1 MLEDIEG
8 NELELI
14 GFLNHNNRESKAIA
28 LLQAVLREQAN
39 RESPLEFK
47 DIYRAFASKQQSASI
62 SKAYVHRLLKEL
74 VELKL
79 IEIQGGGNAPRNQ
92 YLCDINTLGSG
103 LSHMREQA
111 LLDTENGIVGL
122 KRKKEELE
130 DLDTIG
136 LAQKLFESLT
146 GTRKMPTSRF
156 LKNIEEFHRV
166 TNETIYHIAK
176 PGDIIR
182 TAVANAEPFVE
193 GYAERT
199 KRLFDAAERGVEVKY
214 AVPAE
219 ALSSEAFFGPGMNRE
234 YMEQATEAIKREAK
248 KKGPRL
254 EVRINPA
261 AKKSHEFVSLNNEV
275 MALWISEDP
284 PTAAWITRD
293 FNSDFIDD
301 IIRSFEEQWSK
312 SHPILDELKRAIQEG
327 AGRHEKGA
335 GK

>member
-1 MLEDIEG
+1 MLEEIDT

-14 GFLNHNNRESKAIA
+14 GLLNHNKESKAVA
-28 LLQAVLREQAN
+28 LLQTVLREQAK

-47 DIYRAFASKQQSASI
+47 DIYTAFVSKQEKASI
-62 SKAYVHRLLKEL
+62 SKAWVHRLLKEL
-74 VELKL
+74 VELNL
-79 IEIQGGGNAPRNQ
+79 IEIQGGNAPRNR

-103 LSHMREQA
+103 LSHMRELA
-111 LLDTENGIVGL
+111 LLDIESGIVDL
-122 KRKKEELE
+122 AKKKEQLE
-130 DLDTIG
+130 DLDTIRM
-136 LAQKLFESLT
+136 AQKLFESLT
-146 GTRKMPTSRF
+146 GTKKMPTSRF
-156 LKNIEEFHRV
+156 LKNIEEFQRV
-166 TNETIYHIAK
+166 TNETIYHVAK

-182 TAVANAEPFVE
+182 TAVANAEPFHE

-199 KRLFDAAERGVEVKY
+199 KRLFDTAARGVEVKY

-219 ALSSEAFFGPGMNRE
+219 SLRSEAYFGPGMNRE
-234 YMEQATEAIKREAK
+234 YMEQAIEAIRREGK

-261 AKKSHEFVSLNNEV
+261 AKKSHEFVSLNDEV

-293 FNSDFIDD
+293 FNADLIDD

-312 SHPILDELKRAIQEG
+312 SYPILDELKRAIQEG
-327 AGRHEKGA
+327 AGRHEKGV
-335 GK
+335 GQ